1 MKPVSK
7 SIHAEPHFSQRSNWL
22 RAGVLGAN
30 DGLISTA
37 SLLTGIA
44 AAQPDFN
51 TLLLTGIAALVGGA
65 VSMAAGEYVSVSS
78 QSDIEQVDKAIEAR
92 ELALNP
98 DAELEELARI
108 YRQRG
113 LDAELAV
120 QVAHALTAHDALDA
134 HLRDEIGLTETAS
147 ANPLQAA
154 LASAA
159 AFVSGA
165 LLPLLVVLMVSATW
179 RLPALVFSALSGLAL
194 LGFVSA
200 RLGGAKPLPAMWR
213 VLLWGALAMGLTAGL
228 GKLLGVAVA

>member
-1 MKPVSK
+1 MKPASK
-7 SIHAEPHFSQRSNWL
+7 SIHAEPHLSHRSNWL

-37 SLLTGIA
+37 SLMTGIA
-44 AAQPDFN
+44 AAQPDFQ
-51 TLLLTGIAALVGGA
+51 TLLLTGVAALTGGA

-78 QSDIEQVDKAIEAR
+78 QADTEKADKAIEAR

-98 DAELEELARI
+98 DAELEELTRI
-108 YRQRG
+108 YQQRG
-113 LDAELAV
+113 LTAELAR
-120 QVAHALTAHDALDA
+120 QVAEQLTAHDALDA
-134 HLRDEIGLTETAS
+134 HVRDEIGITETSS

-165 LLPLLVVLMVSATW
+165 VLPLLVALAVTAAWL
-179 RLPALVFSALSGLAL
+179 LPALMASTLLGLAL

-200 RLGGAKPLPAMWR
+200 RLGGAKPVPAMAR
-213 VLLWGALAMGLTAGL
+213 VVVWGALAMGLTAAI